1 MSIDVEQLANWNR
14 QFFQVVRLNRAMG
27 MDITALGRGTASM
40 RLPYREDLVGDPV
53 AGTLHGGAITS
64 LLDAACGAAVFM
76 ALETPDAVATLDLRI
91 DYLRRG
97 EPGREVIADAVCFKR
112 TRSVAFVRA
121 FAHHGDPDD
130 PVAAAAG
137 AFMVGTHMLGLVR

>member
-1 MSIDVEQLANWNR
+1 MPIDLEQLANFNR
-14 QFFQVVRLNRAMG
+14 QFFKIVRLNQAMG
-27 MDITALGRGTASM
+27 MEFTELGRGTATM
-40 RLPYREDLVGDPV
+40 KLPYREDLVGDPV
-53 AGTLHGGAITS
+53 AGTIHGGAITS

-76 ALETPDAVATLDLRI
+76 ALDQPDAVATLDLRI

-97 EPGREVIADAVCFKR
+97 EPGRDVIADAVCFKM

-137 AFMVGTHMLGLVR
+137 AFMVGTHMPGLVR